1 MKSNMKIKLI
11 VTVLSLCLVACSN
24 IQINELPVQA
34 ITSPVKA
41 ASAQGSKSVNIITL
55 KKIMADPDWMGRSPE
70 SWYWGN
76 NNRVH
81 YQQKQQGNPLRNL
94 YEVNLDTHKTIQV
107 TLANQHKVADK
118 GASIDPTKNYKVYA
132 FNGDI
137 FVKTIATEQLKQLTF
152 TSEQERKPKF
162 LNNGRVAYQI
172 GHSFFS
178 HDIRSGQI
186 KELAKLELID
196 KPKASKQPE
205 TYLATEQ
212 QKLINYIALQQRNI
226 ELTQAQQQRLNN
238 ANNAVNDPR
247 FYLG

>member
-1 MKSNMKIKLI
+1 MKIKLI
-11 VTVLSLCLVACSN
+11 VTALSLCLVACSN

-132 FNGDI
+132 FNGDT